1 MKEIIGFIK
10 DYYGHINKRV
20 LVLCTL
26 FMAFLV
32 WLNYAHGLEYY
43 AIEHL
48 GLVGA
53 HYSIYLIAFLFAYI
67 LWIIVK
73 KRDRPLP
80 FLFIIM
86 ILLAPLLFA
95 IKVSMDTTFHYS
107 DDPAWEHYWNETNY
121 WPPRVLFVVF
131 VLAIVHLI
139 VAPTDTW
146 YGLRPKKMNWKP
158 YFIMVLIMVPLIAA
172 ASTQPDFL
180 NAYPRLNDVLPLPD
194 DARPGWWY
202 KILFELCYG
211 SDFFTIELF
220 FRGFLI
226 IGFARWAGKDAILPM
241 ACFYCTI
248 HFGKPMGECISSYFG
263 GMLLGIVS
271 YHTRSIYGGLIVH
284 LGIAWLMD
292 LGGYIG
298 NMMMK

>member
-26 FMAFLV
+26 FMAILV
-32 WLNYAHGLEYY
+32 WLNYGHNLEYH
-43 AIEHL
+43 AIEQF
-48 GLVGA
+48 GLVTA
-53 HYSIYLIAFLFAYI
+53 HYSIYLVAFLFAYI
-67 LWIIVK
+67 LWIIIK
-73 KRDRPLP
+73 KRDQPLP

-86 ILLAPLLFA
+86 ILVAPLLFA

-107 DDPAWEHYWNETNY
+107 DDPDWKHYWNETNY
-121 WPPRVLFVVF
+121 WPPRVLFVII
-131 VLAIVHLI
+131 VLAAVHRF

-158 YFIMVLIMVPLIAA
+158 YFIMVLIMVPLITA

-180 NAYPRLNDVLPLPD
+180 SSYPRLNDVLPLPD
-194 DARPGWWY
+194 DARPAWWY
-202 KILFELCYG
+202 KVLFELCYG

-248 HFGKPMGECISSYFG
+248 HFGKPLGECISSYFG

-298 NMMMK
+298 NNLMK